1 MAYKSL
7 YRKYRP
13 NNFDDVCGQDF
24 IVKTLKNAI
33 MTGKISHAYLFAGTR
48 GTGKTTIAKIFAK
61 TINCLNISDGN
72 ICGKCEICK
81 KENIDEIQDIIEID
95 AASNNG
101 VDEIRELKNMIKLV
115 PVLCKYKVY
124 IIDEVHMLSKGAFN
138 ALLKTLEEPPEHVIF
153 ILATTEPQKLPI
165 TIISRCQ
172 EFDFKKISIENI
184 IKRLNYIA
192 LEEKIDIDEGCLK
205 EIAEMSDGAL
215 RDAIGLLD
223 QVSLFSNKKIEID
236 DVYMVTGNTSNEK
249 ICELIEYYILKD
261 YKNILKIIEELYI
274 SGKDFL
280 KITEKLLMMF
290 RDILIYKKA
299 KDYFEKESSAL
310 KDWIVKVSNNI
321 SVEKLNIIIN
331 DLDDLI
337 QNISISNYPRVQLEI
352 FMLKDFEK
360 TSIEKL
366 NSVVND
372 ESTIL
377 KIEPKKNNEKKQ
389 IEEQIKEEKKTEV
402 IVESEEKNKTE
413 KLEILDNIY
422 TNETRL
428 LYEESQNKKAYIN
441 NTIIFA
447 SNKCKREIQSKLE
460 LLDKYLINKEYKNEA
475 LILKDANVVAASN
488 DHILFTYKY
497 ASMVEGNDSNMNK
510 IKKLVSEILN
520 SNYIIVAITDDD
532 WKEMRP
538 YYLEQKKNNKLVILD
553 EIEITN
559 KEINNTNESEEFN
572 DLIEEFGDDLVEM
585 EG

>member
-13 NNFDDVCGQDF
+13 NNFDDVCGQEF

-33 MTGKISHAYLFAGTR
+33 ATNKISHAYLFAGTR

-61 TINCLNISDGN
+61 EINCLNIEDGKT
-72 ICGKCEICK
+72 CGKCEICT
-81 KENIDEIQDIIEID
+81 NTNTDEIQDIIEID

-184 IKRLNYIA
+184 IKRLKHIA
-192 LEEKIDIDEGCLK
+192 KKEDIDIDDECLN

-223 QVSLFSNKKIEID
+223 QVSLFSNKKISIN
-236 DVYMVTGNTSNEK
+236 DVYLVTGNTSNEVLCK
-249 ICELIEYYILKD
+249 LVDYYIQKD
-261 YKNILKIIEELYI
+261 YKNILKTIDELYI
-274 SGKDFL
+274 SGKDFS
-280 KITEKLLMMF
+280 KISEKLLMMF
-290 RDILIYKKA
+290 RNILIYKKA
-299 KDYFEKESSAL
+299 PKYFESGDNVL
-310 KDWIVKVSNNI
+310 KNWVIETSKNIDSNKLNNI
-321 SVEKLNIIIN
+321 IN
-331 DLDDLI
+331 EIDELI
-337 QNISISNYPRVQLEI
+337 KNISSSNYPRIQLEI
-352 FMLKDFEK
+352 FMLKDIDE
-360 TSIEKL
+360 TSLE
-366 NSVVND
+366 
-372 ESTIL
+372 
-377 KIEPKKNNEKKQ
+377 NEKKEIQ
-389 IEEQIKEEKKTEV
+389 ERKPNL
-402 IVESEEKNKTE
+402 IVESEKIKEVEPVVEKKKEIIIEDDKT
-413 KLEILDNIY
+413 KLKVLENEY

-428 LYEESQNKKAYIN
+428 SFDENSFKKAYIN
-441 NTIIFA
+441 NTIVLA
-447 SNKCKREIQSKLE
+447 NNKCKKEIQQKLE
-460 LLDKYLINKEYKNEA
+460 NLDKYLINKKYKTEA
-475 LILKDANVVAASN
+475 LILKDATVTAASD

-497 ASMVEGNDSNMNK
+497 ASIVDDNDKSINK
-510 IKKLVSEILN
+510 IKLLIKEILDKE
-520 SNYIIVAITDDD
+520 YEIVAITEDE

-538 YYLEQKKNNKLVILD
+538 YYLEQKKNNKLVI
-553 EIEITN
+553 IEEFKNINIEN
-559 KEINNTNESEEFN
+559 KNTNELKEF
-572 DLIEEFGDDLVEM
+572 DEVIEEFGDDLVEM